1 MPESSSQQ
9 WEYLEQ
15 WREKDVCIFALS
27 ISPAQEFISEARKSR
42 DLRAGSLLLS
52 WLSLKLYEPILKKY
66 QETAFII
73 PACAG
78 NPFFKEWKDK
88 GSLEL
93 EQLEPLAESGKSI
106 TNRAVGLIERDQL
119 YLLDEGKENCR
130 TAWNEY
136 ADCCKERL
144 INCIRQE
151 KWQQIQKRW
160 EKQMQDFSAAFSIYA
175 VAADADLNNLRSSI
189 QKIIDQME
197 RRKDSRLFNQ
207 WQGEDMPKCTQ
218 CGHREIIAVKDD
230 PKTNSVF
237 WQRINS
243 RYSDI
248 IRIEDGRELLCACC
262 LAKRLFAFDKEV
274 FLEKSVKSTVE
285 IAATSFLDEFREIAK
300 TKPDDFQLIMWDWQ
314 KAVKKHYDKCPEHDS
329 FTADSW
335 LKKIAELVLPYEL
348 DDDRKTKDSDA
359 KIKDNNLRKKIESAN
374 NEYLYSA
381 DKKKSLG
388 LIPPSPYLAVLMLD
402 GDNMGEILSKNP
414 GLSSDL
420 TDFSKAVPGII
431 ENEKHQGLAI
441 YSSGDEL
448 LALLP
453 KDSALSATKAVQKE
467 FEERIKKKTTCSAAI
482 TWFHCKS
489 PLLQAIRNCREGLH
503 EAKEKFCR
511 NSLVCTAL
519 VSSASH
525 RFGMPW
531 TEQSLDMAAAI
542 ENFVWMLGPEGSLS
556 KNFLHDLLTELPA
569 FTDKSSSEEKVSVA
583 SDLLLPRMR
592 YLWKRHSE
600 EKTPARCA
608 CEDCCQVLVEMASN
622 LTYVNN
628 KAENFAAYLRIA
640 NFLARS

>member
-1 MPESSSQQ
+1 MPETWQ
-9 WEYLEQ
+9 YLDK
-15 WREKDVCIFALS
+15 WREKNACVFALS

-78 NPFFKEWKDK
+78 NPFFGEWKDK

-93 EQLEPLAESGKSI
+93 EQLKELALGGKSI
-106 TNRAVGLIERDQL
+106 TNRAIGLIEREQL
-119 YLLDEGKENCR
+119 HLLNEGKKNCLA
-130 TAWNEY
+130 AWNEY

-144 INCIRQE
+144 IDCIGQE
-151 KWQQIQKRW
+151 KLQQIQKRW
-160 EKQMQDFSAAFSIYA
+160 EKQMQDFSTAFSIYA
-175 VAADADLNNLRSSI
+175 VAADADLNNFGASI
-189 QKIIDQME
+189 QKIIAQME

-218 CGHREIIAVKDD
+218 CGHREIIAGDKD
-230 PKTNSVF
+230 SF
-237 WQRINS
+237 WQQINR
-243 RYSDI
+243 RYPDI

-262 LAKRLFAFDKEV
+262 LAKRLFAFDKDV
-274 FLEKSVKSTVE
+274 FLEKAVKSTVE

-348 DDDRKTKDSDA
+348 DGAETRKD
-359 KIKDNNLRKKIESAN
+359 IEQIN

-388 LIPPSPYLAVLMLD
+388 LAPPSPYLAVLMLD
-402 GDNMGEILSKNP
+402 GDKMGEHLSNNP
-414 GLSSDL
+414 RLSSAL

-431 ENEKHQGLAI
+431 EKHQGLAI

-453 KDSALSATKAVQKE
+453 KDSALSATKEVQKE
-467 FEERIKKKTTCSAAI
+467 FAEHIKKKTTCSASI

-489 PLLQAIRNCREGLH
+489 PLLQAIQNCREGL
-503 EAKEKFCR
+503 EQAKEKFGR
-511 NSLVCTAL
+511 NSLVCTVVTNSGA
-519 VSSASH
+519 AH
-525 RFGMPW
+525 RFGAHW
-531 TEQSLDMAAAI
+531 SISVDGIAVDLAEATEDLI
-542 ENFVWMLGPEGSLS
+542 CLLRPEGGLS
-556 KNFLHDLLTELPA
+556 KNFLHHLLEELPSFVDA
-569 FTDKSSSEEKVSVA
+569 SPCLIFSSDEEIFAESK
-583 SDLLLPRMR
+583 LLRPRLL
-592 YLWKRHSE
+592 YLWKRQTK
-600 EKTPARCA
+600 EKTPARHVG
-608 CEDCCQVLVEMASN
+608 EDFCRVLAEMAASLPN
-622 LTYVNN
+622 TAN
-628 KAENFAAYLRIA
+628 KVGNFAAYLRIA